1 MLGKIKIEKIG
12 KFIVVVVLAVLILG
26 AALVLVPKKIPK
38 VGNIEFVIARGQ
50 SLGATARE
58 LAKKNA
64 IINKHIFILYA
75 ILTGHEKDF
84 KAGRYILPEKASS
97 RDLVRMFSQGLLE
110 SEDVVLTVPEG
121 VNLADI
127 DKLFANKDLIN
138 AGDLIKASFIS
149 GNFLYEGELF
159 PDTYRFK
166 PATKGTKLSAD
177 EIIQKMRDN
186 FVTKTGELFVGRF
199 TGQGGA
205 DRGFDVLI
213 VASILEKE
221 VRIEEDMRLEAGIIE
236 KRLELG
242 MPLELD
248 ASVAYGVC
256 YPRFILG
263 EYCDVSLANIVDN
276 LHIDSVY
283 NTYSRVGLPI
293 GPISNPGLKAMRAA
307 LNPQS
312 SEYLFYLSARDGTT
326 IFSKTGIE
334 HERARQKYLK

>member
-1 MLGKIKIEKIG
+1 MLGKIKIEKTG
-12 KFIVVVVLAVLILG
+12 KFVAVIVLAVLILG

-38 VGNIEFVIARGQ
+38 VGNTEFVIARGQ

-97 RDLVRMFSQGLLE
+97 RDLARMFSQGLLE

-127 DKLFANKDLIN
+127 DKLFANKNLIN

-166 PATKGTKLSAD
+166 PATKGIKLSAD
-177 EIIQKMRDN
+177 EIIKKMREN
-186 FVTKTGELFVGRF
+186 FKIKTSNIFAGRF
-199 TGQGGA
+199 TGEGGA
-205 DRGFDVLI
+205 DRGYRGI
-213 VASILEKE
+213 IIASILEKE
-221 VRIEEDMRLEAGIIE
+221 VQTEEDMKLVAGIIE

-242 MPLELD
+242 MPLQID
-248 ASVAYGVC
+248 ATVAYGVC
-256 YPRFILG
+256 LREFLQG
-263 EYCDVSLANIVDN
+263 KYCDVSQANIVDN
-276 LHIDSVY
+276 ISIDSVY